1 MNETAND
8 RASTPRAFRP
18 KLAFY
23 KANAKGSGRAMK
35 MELHPA
41 HGQTDGSIMVTL
53 ANQMTIGDRRGPNPT
68 FPHFDWEN
76 AICVKLDFSDL
87 SKMLQVFRGE
97 CESIEEGR
105 GLVHRS
111 PKGLTY
117 IKLAHQVDPI
127 PGYTLEVKRC
137 AGEGRHDQRAFMP
150 IAPYE
155 ALGLT
160 AAIED
165 SLGVICFGMPMVI
178 ERDTSAYRQAV
189 KEQRDASAA

>member
-23 KANAKGSGRAMK
+23 KANAKGSGCAMK

-111 PKGLTY
+111 PKGLAY
-117 IKLAHQVDPI
+117 IRLAHLIEPI
-127 PGYTLEVKRC
+127 PGYRLEVEFF
-137 AGEGRHDQRAFMP
+137 AGSGNSERRTVMLMP
-150 IAPYE
+150 CE
-155 ALGLT
+155 ALGLA
-160 AAIED
+160 AAIES
-165 SLGVICFGMPMVI
+165 SLGVICFGIPMV
-178 ERDTSAYRQAV
+178 ENL
-189 KEQRDASAA
+189 

>member
-1 MNETAND
+1 MNNKTY
-8 RASTPRAFRP
+8 RP
-18 KLAFY
+18 SLVFY
-23 KANAKGSGRAMK
+23 KANAKGSGCAMK

-117 IKLAHQVDPI
+117 IKLAHLIDPI
-127 PGYTLEVKRC
+127 PGYKLEVKFSAV
-137 AGEGRHDQRAFMP
+137 AGSVEQRTIMLM
-150 IAPYE
+150 PYE
-155 ALGLT
+155 ALGLV
-160 AAIED
+160 AAIE
-165 SLGVICFGMPMVI
+165 SSFGVICFGVPGDV
-178 ERDTSAYRQAV
+178 QF
-189 KEQRDASAA
+189 

>member
-1 MNETAND
+1 MNEIAND
-8 RASTPRAFRP
+8 RASAPRAFRP

-23 KANAKGSGRAMK
+23 KANAKGSGCAMK

-117 IKLAHQVDPI
+117 IKLAHLIEPI
-127 PGYTLEVKRC
+127 PGYRLEVEFF
-137 AGEGRHDQRAFMP
+137 AGSGNSERRTVMLM
-150 IAPYE
+150 PYE
-155 ALGLT
+155 ALGLV
-160 AAIED
+160 AAIES
-165 SLGVICFGMPMVI
+165 SLGVICFGVPGDV
-178 ERDTSAYRQAV
+178 QF
-189 KEQRDASAA
+189 